1 MRQTLIAMSPG
12 LNIPQAQ
19 LLDEFERL
27 VPEPALSASLQ
38 SLEPDALPVQ
48 PQLIFQ
54 HECE

>member
-1 MRQTLIAMSPG
+1 MSPG